1 MTNAR
6 KMLLCLMTAVLAA
19 PAAFAQDRDRCEF
32 QDIRELSG
40 PAAGT
45 LAVKSGAGAVEIR
58 GESGLEEFR
67 VVATLCASDQE
78 RLDGLSVSLEGGRLD
93 TRYPKQRWGW
103 GRNYA
108 SIALTVRVPAATAIE
123 LEDGSGSVKVS
134 DVGGVSVDDGSG
146 SLEIRNARGDV
157 RVEDGSGSLRI
168 EDITGDVAVDDGS
181 GSLTIRNVSGN
192 VSVDD
197 GSGGLDVRAVTGNVL
212 VSDDGSGGIEI
223 EEVGGGVRISD
234 PGSGGISVRDVEGDL
249 TVRGTRRSRI
259 DYHDIRGELDLPPER
274 GRRGRGRR

>member
-6 KMLLCLMTAVLAA
+6 KMLLCLMAAVLAA

-40 PAAGT
+40 PAAVT

-58 GESGLEEFR
+58 GEPGLEEFR

-134 DVGGVSVDDGSG
+134 DVGWVSVDDGSG
-146 SLEIRNARGDV
+146 SLEIRGARGDV

-168 EDITGDVAVDDGS
+168 EDIIGDVAVDDGS

-212 VSDDGSGGIEI
+212 VSDDGSGSIEI

-249 TVRGTRRSRI
+249 MVRGTRRSRI

-274 GRRGRGRR
+274 RRGRDRG